1 MRRCGIVP
9 VETALDQGRQEARG
23 SCEMRERST
32 RRMSESSRRAE
43 DVNISAQEAQARQQ
57 AGAVMLDVREPD
69 EWQEGHIPGARHVPL
84 GELEMR
90 LGGLD
95 PTQEVFAGVW
105 RRHPRRSPG
114 PRPRATGFGPR
125 GE

>member
-57 AGAVMLDVREPD
+57 AGAIMLDVREPD
-69 EWQEGHIPGARHVPL
+69 EWQEGHIPSARHVPL

-90 LGGLD
+90 LGELD
-95 PTQEVFAGVW
+95 PPQEIVAGGPSGQ
-105 RRHPRRSPG
+105 RTRHAGHALRG
-114 PRPRATGFGPR
+114 TG
-125 GE
+125 